1 MAGARWGVD
10 RRGLHLQRRGVPKF
24 VDRVRTVTFSARA
37 ALEAGKKVFYVTN
50 VGTFRLTQEG
60 LLLTGVMP
68 GIDIRKD
75 ILEISAARI
84 LLPTDGAVPQ
94 LPMAVVTGKGFVLQW
109 ADQTGGL

>member
-1 MAGARWGVD
+1 
-10 RRGLHLQRRGVPKF
+10 
-24 VDRVRTVTFSARA
+24 
-37 ALEAGKKVFYVTN
+37 
-50 VGTFRLTQEG
+50 

-94 LPMAVVTGKGFVLQW
+94 LPMPVVTGKGFVLQW